1 MNVKEVPHAPRMQI
15 VPIRM
20 DLLIV
25 LANLDLKETGL
36 LVTVSEIQKKL
47 VLLIVR
53 GSSLKVSPRNISL
66 GIKVVSKVFQTT

>member
-1 MNVKEVPHAPRMQI
+1 MIMNVKEVPHATRMQI

-36 LVTVSEIQKKL
+36 LVTVSEI
-47 VLLIVR
+47 
-53 GSSLKVSPRNISL
+53 LKEFSFVDYQR
-66 GIKVVSKVFQTT
+66 

>member
-1 MNVKEVPHAPRMQI
+1 MIMNVKEVPHAPRMQI

-36 LVTVSEIQKKL
+36 LVTVSEILNEFSFVDYQ
-47 VLLIVR
+47 R
-53 GSSLKVSPRNISL
+53 
-66 GIKVVSKVFQTT
+66 